1 MKKLIRCLFEEE
13 DSSQCLKILSQFT
26 VKKTK
31 VYQQRF
37 ETFCQRENERFLRQI
52 CDPPQ
57 DFNAKGES
65 TRTTRFHFKTKEF
78 EQKSVLK
85 FSNKSPVRKSTT
97 RFQCA
102 QKHARRVIYK
112 LNKFPLQK
120 GTTNDYERHPFFG
133 NYRERKSS
141 TSAITAIVSD

>member
-1 MKKLIRCLFEEE
+1 MV
-13 DSSQCLKILSQFT
+13 SQYLCNLLEAVTTLTYPAVAIQSI
-26 VKKTK
+26 V
-31 VYQQRF
+31 V
-37 ETFCQRENERFLRQI
+37 CI

-78 EQKSVLK
+78 DQKSVLK

-120 GTTNDYERHPFFG
+120 GTVNDYER
-133 NYRERKSS
+133 
-141 TSAITAIVSD
+141 

>member
-1 MKKLIRCLFEEE
+1 MKR
-13 DSSQCLKILSQFT
+13 
-26 VKKTK
+26 VK
-31 VYQQRF
+31 
-37 ETFCQRENERFLRQI
+37 

-65 TRTTRFHFKTKEF
+65 TRRTRFHFKTKEF
-78 EQKSVLK
+78 ILTRLSTLAILPQSLAISFVSEHTLETIKREQVEQKSVLK
-85 FSNKSPVRKSTT
+85 FSNKSSVRKSTT

-120 GTTNDYERHPFFG
+120 GTVNDYERHPFLVTIEKEKVIPQ
-133 NYRERKSS
+133 RSQR
-141 TSAITAIVSD
+141 